1 MVFSTQPFSLTGLRK
16 HILKKQRLQ
25 QAQQKNHVGEFS
37 AMTSQAGKPT
47 TMTSKLHNPPNLT
60 SHIGEL
66 QKMSAKFQL
75 PIIMTPQKQQS
86 STMSQQKS
94 MTSQQ
99 KSMTSQQSSMTSQ
112 QSSNADERPGSMHR
126 DENFS
131 EHEEN

>member
-25 QAQQKNHVGEFS
+25 QAQQVSQVRKSSV
-37 AMTSQAGKPT
+37 MTSQLPT
-47 TMTSKLHNPPNLT
+47 PPNLT

-75 PIIMTPQKQQS
+75 PIVMTPQKQQS
-86 STMSQQKS
+86 SIMSQQKS